1 MKNKRNNFVLLTA
14 CTIFALKFIG
24 KMESKKIK
32 LRVQGLTNSQI
43 QSGAYA
49 LVLAEEGK
57 RRIPI
62 IVGMFEA
69 QSIAIA
75 IEGINPP
82 RPLTHDLFIIFTKA
96 TGYRIK
102 EVFINRFEDGIFSSE
117 IILTNG
123 EKTLKIDS
131 RTSDAIA
138 IALRTKCNI
147 YTTEPIIRKCG
158 IVIEESAGAE
168 MENEILPEEL
178 TGDLHDITK
187 LKLQLRKFKKQELE
201 ERMANAVAK
210 EDYEFAKIYKDELLR
225 REGKEKNM

>member
-1 MKNKRNNFVLLTA
+1 
-14 CTIFALKFIG
+14 
-24 KMESKKIK
+24 MEDNKIK

-49 LVLAEEGK
+49 LVLAEEGL

-75 IEGINPP
+75 LEGINPP
-82 RPLTHDLFIIFTKA
+82 RPLTHDLFIAYTQA
-96 TGYRIK
+96 TGYQMQ
-102 EVFINRFEDGIFSSE
+102 EVFIHKFEDGVFYSE
-117 IILTNG
+117 IILANG
-123 EKTLKIDS
+123 NNTVQIDS

-147 YTTEPIIRKCG
+147 YTTESIMRKCG
-158 IVIEESAGAE
+158 IVLDESSNTD
-168 MENEILPEEL
+168 NETEALLEEL
-178 TGDLHDITK
+178 TINDLQDTTK
-187 LKLQLRKFKKQELE
+187 LRKQLRTLKKREIE
-201 ERMANAVAK
+201 ERIAKAVAK

-225 REGKEKNM
+225 REVEDEEEDEEEKDKKE